1 MTVTAT
7 PDKKIRT
14 INLVTVSAVFLL
26 VLLLSYMCPLIT
38 DDLHFKFIW
47 NGFDA
52 VPGQET
58 RVSSLGDTIESAKN
72 YYQFSGGRVI
82 CHFIVFTLVNLNRWV
97 FAVLNSMV
105 FVASGWLIYAHLG
118 REYTGQ
124 SKWML
129 PLIYLSVFL
138 LLPVWGDSVLWISG
152 SVNYLWAGTAFLWA
166 LYQID
171 KQEKSVRNN
180 VLTGIAVLIASSTNE
195 ISGGMLTVVLI
206 LRMLAWKEKPLHYYY
221 YALFCV
227 IPGMGLV
234 LTAPGNAN
242 RQLVVDGHQSLGI
255 TDVIRTSYGY
265 LAGFLD
271 WGSILLTVIFI
282 MLFYLIFTK
291 RKLSWIISSMT
302 ITISCFAGAAA
313 LGFSGVVIQR
323 ALFTVILPLLIPFW
337 RFVYVVIY
345 KMKRREKF
353 RAIIAAFIVI
363 SVLELIF
370 LSFMTAAIALL
381 VLVMIILIDKLSH
394 GRLIDPWK
402 KSKVRGAVIMSVLAV
417 LVLVNSALFLLD
429 VKRYDSYIDQTV
441 SAMKA
446 DDSEALM
453 SISPE
458 KQLYSS
464 FFPAEGTIV
473 SDYSVSWIYE
483 YYVIS
488 GGR

>member
-1 MTVTAT
+1 
-7 PDKKIRT
+7 
-14 INLVTVSAVFLL
+14 
-26 VLLLSYMCPLIT
+26 MCPLIT

-52 VPGQET
+52 RPGQEI
-58 RVSSLGDTIESAKN
+58 RVSSLGDIIESARN

-82 CHFIVFTLVNLNRWV
+82 CHFIVFVLVNVNRWV
-97 FAVLNSMV
+97 FAVLNSLV
-105 FVASGWLIYAHLG
+105 FVAAGWLVYAHLG
-118 REYTGQ
+118 KKYTGQ
-124 SKWML
+124 SQWML

-138 LLPVWGDSVLWISG
+138 LLPVWGDSILWISG

-166 LYQID
+166 VYLID
-171 KQEKSVRNN
+171 KQDSSTLNT
-180 VLTGIAVLIASSTNE
+180 VLSGVAVLIASATNE
-195 ISGGMLTVVLI
+195 ISGGMLSVFLI
-206 LRMLAWKEKPLHYYY
+206 LRMLAWKKKTLAYYY
-221 YALFCV
+221 CALFAV
-227 IPGMGLV
+227 IPGMSLV

-255 TDVIRTSYGY
+255 MDVIRTSYGY
-265 LAGFLD
+265 MAGFLD
-271 WGSILLTVIFI
+271 WGSIMIAVILV
-282 MLFYLIFTK
+282 MLFYLIFTEK
-291 RKLSWIISSMT
+291 RLSWIISPMT
-302 ITISCFAGAAA
+302 ITISCIAGAAA

-337 RFVYVVIY
+337 RFVYEVIY
-345 KMKRREKF
+345 KMKRKEKF
-353 RAIIAAFIVI
+353 KAVIAAFITI

-370 LSFMTAAIALL
+370 MNIMQALTAIL
-381 VLVMIILIDKLSH
+381 VLVMIILTDKLSH
-394 GRLIDPWK
+394 GKLIDPWK
-402 KSKVRGAVIMSVLAV
+402 QSKVRGIVVMSVLGLLVITNTV
-417 LVLVNSALFLLD
+417 LFMLD

-446 DDSEALM
+446 GDSETLM